1 MSMNA
6 VFVQVGEDELTR
18 LYAHPSQAEML
29 FENGSAA
36 ASLAAFGKLSQVM
49 QDRVKAMGPQM
60 VADALSRLDPRLR
73 SALEAR
79 LGATTQA
86 MASGQ
91 GGEALLRLM
100 QERHARANEIAA
112 GAGKHKKL
120 SLEKEWHGVHYLLC
134 GKTEPDSELLSQ
146 AVLGGTDIGDDDE
159 GFSGYGPARFHTP
172 QKVAELSRE
181 LSQPETETRA
191 ASRFDA
197 AQMTRLG
204 IYPGWRQEGREQVID
219 AFRQLR
225 DFYADAAANGSAIV
239 TCLV

>member
-1 MSMNA
+1 MSMTA
-6 VFVQVGEDELTR
+6 VFVHVGEDELTR
-18 LYAHPSQAEML
+18 LQADPSRAEML

-60 VADALSRLDPRLR
+60 MANALSRLDPRLR
-73 SALEAR
+73 SALEER
-79 LGATTQA
+79 IGATSQA

-100 QERHARANEIAA
+100 QERPARASEIAA
-112 GAGKHKKL
+112 TADAHKKL
-120 SLEKEWHGVHYLLC
+120 SLDKEWHGVHYLLC

-146 AVLGGTDIGDDDE
+146 AVLGGTVLGDDDE
-159 GFSGYGPARFHTP
+159 GFSGYGPARFHVSE
-172 QKVAELSRE
+172 KVAALSRE
-181 LSQPETETRA
+181 LSRTDTETRA

-197 AQMTRLG
+197 ARMTRLG

-225 DFYADAAANGSAIV
+225 DFYVDAAANGSAIV

>member
-18 LYAHPSQAEML
+18 LQADPSRAEML

-60 VADALSRLDPRLR
+60 MADALSRLDPRLR

-86 MASGQ
+86 MAFGQ

-112 GAGKHKKL
+112 GAGRHKKL
-120 SLEKEWHGVHYLLC
+120 SLEKEWHGVHYLIC
-134 GKTEPDSELLSQ
+134 GKTEPDSGLLSQ
-146 AVLGGTDIGDDDE
+146 AVLGGTDLGEDEE
-159 GFSGYGPARFHTP
+159 GFSGYGPARFHTSR
-172 QKVAELSRE
+172 KVAELSRE
-181 LSQPETETRA
+181 LSQPETETTA

-197 AQMTRLG
+197 ARMTRLG